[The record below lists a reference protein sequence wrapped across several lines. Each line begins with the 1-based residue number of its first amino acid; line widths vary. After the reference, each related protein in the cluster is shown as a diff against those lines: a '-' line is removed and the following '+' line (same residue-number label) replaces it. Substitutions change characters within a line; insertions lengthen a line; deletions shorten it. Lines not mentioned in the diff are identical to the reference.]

1 MVPVRRRSAVGGCH
15 RRPLTRGSPIIITPA
30 KTTELP
36 KRISYTFS
44 SLRFGWIAGLV
55 SCALFGVAGLGV
67 QAQAQHA
74 SGGGTYFVE
83 SGIRS
88 EFQFDKVHVQCK
100 IGHAV
105 LGDGT
110 VFQMLMFSTSV
121 ESVTIDSAANT
132 VTIAGSMVSMV
143 NLRFPDGTTANLS
156 ETVPY
161 VAYAKDGGKPGAVA
175 DFFSLT
181 VDYTNTSGLDQFD
194 LFGSPATFSGTLVTG
209 NVTVR

>member
-88 EFQFDKVHVQCK
+88 EFQFDQGHVQWK
-100 IGHAV
+100 IGHPV
-105 LGDGT
+105 LWAGPA
-110 VFQMLMFSTSV
+110 FQRLLFSHSGEHVGSERHSYLRQRRLQTWRSFLEPVLSKTSR
-121 ESVTIDSAANT
+121 
-132 VTIAGSMVSMV
+132 
-143 NLRFPDGTTANLS
+143 L
-156 ETVPY
+156 
-161 VAYAKDGGKPGAVA
+161 K
-175 DFFSLT
+175 
-181 VDYTNTSGLDQFD
+181 
-194 LFGSPATFSGTLVTG
+194 
-209 NVTVR
+209 